1 MSKAPVPMWSI
12 LDNETEPY
20 GPENVCRWINGPYRT
35 GTFHVVEATEKT
47 LAADEAFAAL
57 EKIAHMEFDGE
68 TFSAAGQIAV
78 SALAK
83 AQPARKGDAT

>member
-1 MSKAPVPMWSI
+1 MWSI

-47 LAADEAFAAL
+47 LAADEAFEILKEMYDSACTNATSTPSKASFL
-57 EKIAHMEFDGE
+57 RAFHFFDRMR
-68 TFSAAGQIAV
+68 
-78 SALAK
+78 LAK
-83 AQPARKGDAT
+83 AQPARKGE